1 MGHIMMKRRTFSLAI
16 GIMLLSWIWAH
27 AGGKIT
33 KFNLEPGFNRVIIK
47 WEVQNET
54 GVKGYE
60 IQRSFNNNDF
70 SKLDFVKAKNTTEPI
85 KKYRYVDKTVFK
97 TSTGGRTFFYRLKIV
112 NQDGSFSYSKVEHVT
127 PTVSSA
133 RQTWGMIKAMFR

>member
-1 MGHIMMKRRTFSLAI
+1 MRKGTSISLLI
-16 GIMLLSWIWAH
+16 LLWFAFVTY

-33 KFNLEPGFNRVIIK
+33 KFELQPGYNKVTLI
-47 WEVQNET
+47 WEVENEV

-60 IQRSFNNNDF
+60 VQRGLNNKDF
-70 SKLDFVKAKNTTEPI
+70 SRLDFVKAKATSEPI
-85 KKYRYVDKTVFK
+85 KKYVYVDKTVFK
-97 TSTGGRTFFYRLKIV
+97 PGSGSRTFYYRLKIV
-112 NQDGSFSYSKVEHVT
+112 NQDGSYSYSKVMSVT